1 MTKGRQNETP
11 PGPPT
16 AADRASKTEDEA
28 LSTNPGVLPTDVLDA
43 RLDGAKPKRR
53 VFAKEDVAF
62 SDGLM
67 AARYAGEAHAPKA
80 PHRDQTAPMDNV
92 IVDITEPPVAPPP
105 RDPGAA
111 PDVEELL
118 QGTLATPPLPLAQ
131 PSSARH
137 AVAGAADSEPRPAVV
152 RREGSDTVVT
162 TQRRESKLSGLA
174 IALLAFA
181 VVGAIGIA
189 AFVAKGRTT
198 TGAELPEAPGA
209 TQTAASTKATTT
221 AAANPTAPTAQTTTP
236 AATSAAAPTTT
247 TAKAPPS
254 AQPTPSHAP
263 PRGSASG
270 PSFTKGDVPWTI
282 D

>member
-28 LSTNPGVLPTDVLDA
+28 LSTNPGALPTDVLDA
-43 RLDGAKPKRR
+43 RLDGAKPRRR

-118 QGTLATPPLPLAQ
+118 QGTLATPPLPLTQ

-137 AVAGAADSEPRPAVV
+137 AVAGAPDSEPRPAVV

-162 TQRRESKLSGLA
+162 TQRRESKMSGLA

-189 AFVAKGRTT
+189 AFVAKGTAT
-198 TGAELPEAPGA
+198 TGAELPAP
-209 TQTAASTKATTT
+209 TQTAATTKAT
-221 AAANPTAPTAQTTTP
+221 AAPTANPTAPATAQAT
-236 AATSAAAPTTT
+236 AATATSTAAPTTPT
-247 TAKAPPS
+247 TAKAPAS